1 MTGACFGHSMN
12 RYLCRQNTRNA
23 LNVKT
28 LQGISSSTVTIA
40 LSRRRL
46 ALECK
51 KTTPCSRSPQMEAL
65 NVLLTALTDSN
76 PLAVVAIV
84 VLAFLFVF
92 YSVAKMAFRT
102 IERLSQR
109 GESK

>member
-1 MTGACFGHSMN
+1 
-12 RYLCRQNTRNA
+12 
-23 LNVKT
+23 
-28 LQGISSSTVTIA
+28 
-40 LSRRRL
+40 
-46 ALECK
+46 
-51 KTTPCSRSPQMEAL
+51 MEAL

-84 VLAFLFVF
+84 VLAFLFVL